1 MYMYDV
7 IMKNYQQRKTRS
19 QKDAFIA
26 LMQERY
32 PEIKLEK
39 NGLFG
44 SRNLV
49 YGDPETADMVF
60 TAHYDTVGLSLI
72 PNLVTPDRPY
82 IRILNTLLIV
92 APMVAAMV
100 LTGMLMEH
108 LGAPDSLRIIT
119 MLGVYW
125 LLFMLSFACPRANP
139 NTANDNT
146 SGVLTLCS
154 LIENLPRDLRA
165 RAAFIF
171 FDNEEYGCIGSGAYY
186 RAHKPAMREKPV
198 FNMDCV
204 GDGGTML
211 LVVSKKALP
220 IYEEKLRAAFPE
232 TDDMKVR
239 IASAKK
245 VNYSS
250 DQKHFPISV
259 AAAAMKT
266 GKWLGL
272 YMDRIHTKKDT
283 VCAPENIKYLTGCAA
298 ELLKNI

>member
-1 MYMYDV
+1 MYEL
-7 IMKNYQQRKTRS
+7 IMEKYQQRKTRR
-19 QKDAFIA
+19 QKSAFIEA
-26 LMQERY
+26 MQARY
-32 PEIKLEK
+32 PELRVEK
-39 NGLFG
+39 AGVFG
-44 SRNLV
+44 SRNLIF
-49 YGDPETADMVF
+49 GEPEQADIVF
-60 TAHYDTVGLSLI
+60 VAHYDTVGVSFV

-82 IRILNTLLIV
+82 IRFLNTLLII
-92 APMVAAMV
+92 APMVIVMV
-100 LTGMLMEH
+100 LAAIVMEH
-108 LGAPDSLRIIT
+108 IGVSENLRKIIVLGI
-119 MLGVYW
+119 YW
-125 LLFMLSFACPRANP
+125 LMFFGIFFGGRPNP

-154 LIENLPRDLRA
+154 LIDALPCDLRA

-186 RAHKPAMREKPV
+186 SAHKAAMKDKLV

-204 GDGGTML
+204 GDGDTML

-232 TDDMKVR
+232 TDIFKVR

-245 VNYSS
+245 VNYTS
-250 DQKHFPISV
+250 DQKHFPVSV

-272 YMDRIHTKKDT
+272 YMDKIHTKKDT
-283 VCAPENIKYLTGCAA
+283 VCRPENIKYLTACAV
-298 ELLKNI
+298 EFIRKI